1 MQQFHPF
8 ASFQETNGVGL
19 IEEGEEL
26 KYAPQASLN
35 WTPTEDIS
43 SFPPNTTSPL
53 NLFPG
58 FTGQTM
64 RTATRTTEHLEPVSN
79 TSPATTGPLS
89 LASALKAT
97 MSANAD
103 RRIVIIPGDKKRKQP
118 ADSAAPS
125 KRLSSRLRHGII
137 LAITG
142 VILLTTLLSLTPL
155 ASGQGS
161 PPVLIRFGN
170 WVQSQVA
177 NWQVLSHDNT
187 TPVAQNNSPDLQAPP
202 TMYLPKSQYVAIA
215 QQDAVNAGISPDY
228 FERQINLE
236 SGFNPNAYSGSGA
249 EGIAQFMPATAR
261 GLGIDP
267 WDPIQALHAAANLMA
282 SYNNKYGGNYAMAL
296 AAYNGGS
303 GTVQYAVDACGS
315 NWMNCLPAQS
325 RNYIR
330 VIMGI

>member
-1 MQQFHPF
+1 MQQFRPF
-8 ASFQETNGVGL
+8 ASFEETNGVGL

-26 KYAPQASLN
+26 KCAAQASLN

-58 FTGQTM
+58 QFAGTN
-64 RTATRTTEHLEPVSN
+64 TRITEQLEPITK
-79 TSPATTGPLS
+79 TSPVSTGPLS

-97 MSANAD
+97 MSVRSTAD
-103 RRIVIIPGDKKRKQP
+103 RRIVIIPGDKKRKQLA
-118 ADSAAPS
+118 ADSAAPARRIS
-125 KRLSSRLRHGII
+125 LRLRHGIM
-137 LAITG
+137 LAIIS
-142 VILLTTLLSLTPL
+142 VILLITLLSLTPL

-161 PPVLIRFGN
+161 SPVLIRFGD
-170 WVQSQVA
+170 WVHSQVV
-177 NWQVLSHDNT
+177 NWQVMSHNNT
-187 TPVAQNNSPDLQAPP
+187 TPVAQNNGSDLQAPP
-202 TMYLPKSQYVAIA
+202 PMYLPKSQYVAIA
-215 QQDAVNAGISPDY
+215 QQDAMNAGISPDY

-236 SGFNPNAYSGSGA
+236 SGFNPKAYSMSGA

-303 GTVQYAVDACGS
+303 GTVQYAVNACGS